1 MYRNYNY
8 IIFNSTGR
16 HHRLAVCSLE
26 NLIFLLG
33 DFPGTVHENTSGK
46 QGTGK
51 QVLRPCPRFCGRSSR
66 SASSDSAITEYLT
79 LVVSRIALLDL
90 SAS

>member
-33 DFPGTVHENTSGK
+33 DFLGTVHENTS
-46 QGTGK
+46 GK